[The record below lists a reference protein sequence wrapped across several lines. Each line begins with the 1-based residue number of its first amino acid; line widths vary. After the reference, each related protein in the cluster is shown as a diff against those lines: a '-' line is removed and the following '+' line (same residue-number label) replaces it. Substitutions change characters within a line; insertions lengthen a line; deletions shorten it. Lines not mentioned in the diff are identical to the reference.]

1 MALTFTPLHPL
12 FAAEAGA
19 VDLRTA
25 DAATLE
31 AVRRGMDRYAV
42 LVFREQPFSDD
53 EQLSFAQRLDG
64 TLHAKTSSSVVAR
77 SRLGNEA
84 LTDISNVGRDGE
96 LLAASDR
103 RRMNGLANRLWHTDA
118 SFVDPPGRYSM
129 LSARV
134 VPPARADTLFAD
146 MRSAHDELD
155 ESTKALVQD
164 LRVHHSIAYS
174 RQVLGFEFSP
184 EEKEQLKGAEQ
195 PLVRTV
201 AGRRALYLASHAE
214 RIVGWP
220 LPEGRLLL
228 RELME
233 HATQP
238 RYVYSHEWRVGDLV
252 IWDNRTT
259 MHRGTSFD
267 DSRHRREMRRTTT
280 LDIERAPAAPLSGA
294 ATPVR
299 TS

>member
-1 MALTFTPLHPL
+1 MALSFTPLHPL
-12 FAAEAGA
+12 FAAEVGA

-25 DAATLE
+25 DLAALE
-31 AVRRGMDRYAV
+31 EIRRGMDRYAV
-42 LVFREQPFSDD
+42 LVFRNQPFSDD
-53 EQLSFAQRLDG
+53 EQLAFAQRFDG
-64 TLHAKTSSSVVAR
+64 TLHAKTSSSVVAK

-84 LTDISNVGRDGE
+84 LTDISNVGRDGG
-96 LLAASDR
+96 LLASSDR

-134 VPPARADTLFAD
+134 VPAVRADTQFAD
-146 MRSAHDELD
+146 MRGAHDELD
-155 ESTKALVQD
+155 AATKALVQD

-184 EEKEQLKGAEQ
+184 EEREQLKGAEQ

-201 AGRRALYLASHAE
+201 AGRRSLYLASHAE

-220 LPEGRLLL
+220 VPEGRLLL

-233 HATQP
+233 HATQA

-267 DSRHRREMRRTTT
+267 DSKHRREMRRTTT
-280 LDIERAPAAPLSGA
+280 LDVERAPAPA
-294 ATPVR
+294 
-299 TS
+299 